1 MELKCDIFISYR
13 RVDGRDIARTV
24 QLALK
29 AKGYENIFF
38 DYDSLRDGLFN
49 EQIIDAI
56 NMCKDFILILSPESM
71 KRCCNE
77 GDWVARELDT
87 AIKAGCKFIPLNIN
101 GSFQEFPADFPRSL
115 SVVKYIEQTKL
126 MTDEYFDASIEMLV
140 NRLDSKPVR
149 TAVKSALCS
158 IQLSIDETSMVYLN
172 NEQLF
177 KLKAGGQRLIENLE
191 TDKEY
196 TLRVENLSRRGEE
209 IVKTFIPGDQSILA
223 LSYAAERE
231 ERKRLEQE
239 EKARKKAEDEQL
251 ERERMAMQVILD
263 TYDFWWHGGEAGE
276 LIVEKNGKLGY
287 FDPNTKVQTIACE
300 YDQVSVFVDGVA
312 CVKKDQQ
319 IHLINTVGQILLQ
332 DISES
337 MAVPHGNYI
346 ITEKGGMMGLIDFN
360 GQIVLEHQYDELL
373 STELEHMYVLQ
384 KDGKWAMYSITE
396 GRVVSTWYDEMQLS
410 RYWAQDKIGYIS
422 NDNKNLRINL
432 TDYFTV
438 PVLTNCHHISGGW
451 SVVVR
456 RGTKFGLLDNT
467 GREVL
472 SCMADKLRVFDYE
485 DAGLICV
492 NEKYGLVNKHSGQMI
507 TPMIYDT
514 MNALIVWGKE
524 AQHFLVGIGDKVITK
539 DGFACALVGGV
550 GVIDNRGIE
559 VVPIMYDYLGSN
571 IKEIRGEFVIRY
583 KAYSLTQQQWDY
595 WNFEGQKIPPFE
607 ENTIYSKEQ
616 ILKCY
621 KALKNASEQTSVKDH
636 YYIYYRGRQKGVDA
650 VTSTK
655 SVSVAEIPSNNE
667 NVDIAKIK
675 EQTKTVLSIVT
686 VNYDTRKKTVEITGF
701 VKDFSGE
708 LVIPEMLWHLGYN
721 MAYRVTSISSYG
733 FRNHTGM
740 TAITLP
746 EGVSELD
753 EYTFYQC
760 TSLKRATLPKS
771 LRIIGQQCFAGCTA
785 LAEIVIP
792 EGVTEIQDWAFSR
805 CSSLKRIVL
814 PDSVTTMGQQVF
826 RECRALEEIVLPRSI
841 ETMGD
846 YMFHDCPNLKR
857 ICIPK
862 GQKAKFKQLLGMNMF
877 TASKLQ
883 EI

>member
-1 MELKCDIFISYR
+1 MDLKCDIFISYR

-126 MTDEYFDASIEMLV
+126 MTDEYFDSSIEMLA
-140 NRLDSKPVR
+140 NRLESKPVR
-149 TAVKSALCS
+149 TAVKSAVCS
-158 IQLSIDETSMVYLN
+158 VQLNIDETSMVYLN
-172 NEQLF
+172 DEQLF
-177 KLKAGGQRLIENLE
+177 KLKGGGQRLIDNLE
-191 TDKEY
+191 TDREY
-196 TLRVENLSRRGEE
+196 TLRLENLARRGEE

-223 LSYAAERE
+223 LSYATERE

-239 EKARKKAEDEQL
+239 EKARKKAEDEQWEKEWNVKSL
-251 ERERMAMQVILD
+251 ILSS
-263 TYDFWWHGGEAGE
+263 YDNWWNGGEANE
-276 LIVEKNGKLGY
+276 VIVEKNCLLGY
-287 FDPNTKVQTIACE
+287 LEPYTYAQMIDCK
-300 YDQVSVFVDGVA
+300 YDRVSVFVDGVA
-312 CVKKDQQ
+312 CVKHGHQYN
-319 IHLINTVGQILLQ
+319 LIDMSGQVLQ
-332 DISES
+332 SNISEC
-337 MAVPHGNYI
+337 MTVPYGGYV
-346 ITEKGGMMGLIDFN
+346 ITERGNMMGLIDLQ
-360 GQIVLEHQYDELL
+360 GKQVLPHQYDEVL
-373 STELEHMYVLQ
+373 STEMEHMYIV
-384 KDGKWAMYSITE
+384 KKEGKWAIYHAKERNM
-396 GRVVSTWYDEMQLS
+396 VSAWYEDMQLS
-410 RYWAQDKIGYIS
+410 SVREDR
-422 NDNKNLRINL
+422 DML
-432 TDYFTV
+432 TMKQCYHYDGTW
-438 PVLTNCHHISGGW
+438 PI
-451 SVVVR
+451 VVR
-456 RGTKFGLLDNT
+456 RGKKYGLLNNT
-467 GREVL
+467 GDEVFA
-472 SCMADKLRVFDYE
+472 CIADQLQVSYYYE
-485 DAGLICV
+485 DRAIVSING
-492 NEKYGLVNKHSGQMI
+492 KYGLVNRLTGQMI
-507 TPMIYDT
+507 TMMEYDVIH
-514 MNALIVWGKE
+514 AVHILDYDVVSFFVGYGKDIAVSFME
-524 AQHFLVGIGDKVITK
+524 
-539 DGFACALVGGV
+539 ACAMDGGVV
-550 GVIDNRGIE
+550 GVIDAQGNEI
-559 VVPIMYDYLGSN
+559 VPIMYDVVQRWAHD
-571 IKEIRGEFVIRY
+571 KEIAVITEY
-583 KAYSLTQQQWDY
+583 VAYNLKTKHWDA
-595 WNFEGQKIPPFE
+595 WHWKG
-607 ENTIYSKEQ
+607 EQ
-616 ILKCY
+616 ISSPNLELYTERQIEQRYNYIKKDNYNDKNPYYSEWYYSGRKKDLKT
-621 KALKNASEQTSVKDH
+621 KADAT
-636 YYIYYRGRQKGVDA
+636 GVERF
-650 VTSTK
+650 K
-655 SVSVAEIPSNNE
+655 LI
-667 NVDIAKIK
+667 
-675 EQTKTVLSIVT
+675 EQTKAILDIVT
-686 VNYDTRKKTVEITGF
+686 VDFDGTNRCATIKGF
-701 VKDFSGE
+701 VKDYAGE
-708 LVIPEMLWHLGYN
+708 VYIPEKLIELKYQ
-721 MAYRVTSISSYG
+721 RECLVTSISKYG

-746 EGVSELD
+746 EGVSKLD

-771 LRIIGQQCFAGCTA
+771 LRIIGQQCFDQCTA

-792 EGVTEIQDWAFSR
+792 EGVTEIQDWAFSG

-814 PDSVTTMGQQVF
+814 PNSVTTMGQQVF

>member
-1 MELKCDIFISYR
+1 MKCDIFISYR
-13 RVDGRDIARTV
+13 RVDGRDVARTV

-196 TLRVENLSRRGEE
+196 TLRAENLSRRGEE

-239 EKARKKAEDEQL
+239 EKARKKAEEEQR
-251 ERERMAMQVILD
+251 EREWNVKSLILCS
-263 TYDFWWHGGEAGE
+263 YDDWWDGGEANE
-276 LIVEKNGKLGY
+276 VIVEKKGLLGY
-287 FDPNTKVQTIACE
+287 LESHTYAQIIDCK
-300 YDQVSVFVDGVA
+300 YDRASIFVDGVA
-312 CVKKDQQ
+312 CVQHDNQYD
-319 IHLINTVGQILLQ
+319 LINMSGQVLQ
-332 DISES
+332 SNISEC
-337 MAVPHGNYI
+337 MTVPYGGYV
-346 ITEKGGMMGLIDFN
+346 ITERGGMMGLIDLQ
-360 GQIVLEHQYDELL
+360 GKQILPHQYDEVL
-373 STELEHMYVLQ
+373 STEMKHMYIV
-384 KDGKWAMYSITE
+384 KKEGMWAIYHAKERNT
-396 GRVVSTWYDEMQLS
+396 VSAWYNDMQLS
-410 RYWAQDKIGYIS
+410 GVSEDRG
-422 NDNKNLRINL
+422 RL
-432 TDYFTV
+432 TMEQCYHYDGIW
-438 PVLTNCHHISGGW
+438 PI
-451 SVVVR
+451 VVR
-456 RGTKFGLLDNT
+456 RGKKYGLLNNT
-467 GREVL
+467 GDEVFA
-472 SCMADKLRVFDYE
+472 CIADQLQVSYYYKDRAIVSIN
-485 DAGLICV
+485 G
-492 NEKYGLVNKHSGQMI
+492 KYGLVNRLTGQMI
-507 TPMIYDT
+507 TMMEYDVIH
-514 MNALIVWGKE
+514 AVHILDYDVVSFFVGYGKDIAVSFME
-524 AQHFLVGIGDKVITK
+524 
-539 DGFACALVGGV
+539 ACAMDGGVV
-550 GVIDNRGIE
+550 GVIDAQGNEI
-559 VVPIMYDYLGSN
+559 VPIMYDVVQRWAHDE
-571 IKEIRGEFVIRY
+571 EIAVITEY
-583 KAYSLTQQQWDY
+583 VAYNLKTKHWDA
-595 WNFEGQKIPPFE
+595 WHWKG
-607 ENTIYSKEQ
+607 EQ
-616 ILKCY
+616 ISSPNLTLYTERQIEQRYNYIKDYIKRDTNYRERYYEGRKQNLKTED
-621 KALKNASEQTSVKDH
+621 SVTGVEQTKL
-636 YYIYYRGRQKGVDA
+636 IEQTKA
-650 VTSTK
+650 VSDIVT
-655 SVSVAEIPSNNE
+655 I
-667 NVDIAKIK
+667 DIAKLK
-675 EQTKTVLSIVT
+675 EQTQTALSIFK
-686 VNYDTRKKTVEITGF
+686 VNYNLDTSKNTAEITGF

-708 LVIPEMLWHLGYN
+708 LIIPEMLWHLGYN

-733 FRNHTGM
+733 FRNHTGI

-746 EGVSELD
+746 EGVSKLD

-760 TSLKRATLPKS
+760 TSLKRVTLPKS
-771 LRIIGQQCFAGCTA
+771 LRIIGQQCFQECTA
-785 LAEIVIP
+785 LTEIVIP
-792 EGVTEIQDWAFSR
+792 EGVTEIQDWAFSG

-814 PDSVTTMGQQVF
+814 PNSVTTMGQQVF

-857 ICIPK
+857 ICVPK
-862 GQKAKFKQLLGMNMF
+862 GQKEKFR
-877 TASKLQ
+877 KLVGLNIFNTNKLV
-883 EI
+883 EY